1 VVALWPAG
9 AVTSVNESEIQ
20 SLIERD
26 LAHWTVNRAGEGRA
40 TILASPHLSASLA
53 FGGGLRA
60 LGSPY
65 NGNSTGLNVSLR
77 IAGTTAQDEAHALVQ
92 SHGITHVVLASWDPA
107 LEEISRISGDTEG
120 KSLVALLHRWLP
132 PRWLRPVPYPMPR
145 VSGFEHQT
153 LLVFEVVEVQDNSV
167 ALSHLAEFFAEAGEP
182 ALARSATGA
191 LNRMFP
197 NDLGALA
204 ARVRAAGASGNSEDA
219 RDAFKALETQITGG
233 SSISLPWE
241 RRVSVAIALA
251 EGKRFDLA
259 QVQMQQCFTELDEAK
274 LRSLTPLTL
283 YRFMALAKGLGMK
296 ADDPKLESLAHQ
308 LLPAEIRARL

>member
-1 VVALWPAG
+1 
-9 AVTSVNESEIQ
+9 
-20 SLIERD
+20 
-26 LAHWTVNRAGEGRA
+26 
-40 TILASPHLSASLA
+40 
-53 FGGGLRA
+53 
-60 LGSPY
+60 
-65 NGNSTGLNVSLR
+65 
-77 IAGTTAQDEAHALVQ
+77 VQ
-92 SHGITHVVLASWDPA
+92 SHGITYVVLASWDPA